1 MTDSQLEAWNE
12 IVAAAKRDAANHRL
26 AMRAPHNT
34 AYERTILRRKL
45 VRCEAILAVDEV
57 VQRIRQIEEAPG
69 ASTPSWTI
77 AELGGPARRG
87 RERAA
92 FCMGRRIGELFLP
105 SPGLRRWL
113 SNGNLRPVCAAPP
126 ILRV

>member
-57 VQRIRQIEEAPG
+57 VQRIRQIEEG
-69 ASTPSWTI
+69 AGEFD
-77 AELGGPARRG
+77 AELDD
-87 RERAA
+87 
-92 FCMGRRIGELFLP
+92 L
-105 SPGLRRWL
+105 L
-113 SNGNLRPVCAAPP
+113 S
-126 ILRV
+126 

>member
-1 MTDSQLEAWNE
+1 MTDSQLQAWNE

-57 VQRIRQIEEAPG
+57 VQRIRQIEEG
-69 ASTPSWTI
+69 AGEFD
-77 AELGGPARRG
+77 AELDD
-87 RERAA
+87 
-92 FCMGRRIGELFLP
+92 L
-105 SPGLRRWL
+105 L
-113 SNGNLRPVCAAPP
+113 S
-126 ILRV
+126 

>member
-1 MTDSQLEAWNE
+1 MPATPTQARRCSRDRQSTGSLER

-57 VQRIRQIEEAPG
+57 VQRIRQRRRPG
-69 ASTPSWTI
+69 AFD
-77 AELGGPARRG
+77 AELDD
-87 RERAA
+87 
-92 FCMGRRIGELFLP
+92 L
-105 SPGLRRWL
+105 L
-113 SNGNLRPVCAAPP
+113 S
-126 ILRV
+126 